1 LYNSSESST
10 YVLNGDAFSIVYGD
24 GSSATGTL
32 VQDTIHIGDLV
43 VENQIF
49 AECTEFPAD
58 VTNEPMDGLLGLG
71 FASIANTR
79 ANTVL
84 DNLFAQKQITQKV
97 FSFYLNRFL
106 LLDHE
111 NKSLTKRL
119 RLHILFV

>member
-1 LYNSSESST
+1 MYNSSESST
-10 YVLNGDAFSIVYGD
+10 YVSNGDAFSIVYGD

-32 VQDTIHIGDLV
+32 VQDTIRIGDLV

-84 DNLFAQKQITQKV
+84 DNLFANNPK
-97 FSFYLNRFL
+97 SFL
-106 LLDHE
+106 
-111 NKSLTKRL
+111 
-119 RLHILFV
+119 ILFE